1 MLTRTRRRA
10 ALAALAAAALAAWAR
25 GDEPPPSVPPPG
37 DALSPLV
44 AQALVPL
51 LAEWI
56 IQSRDAA
63 LAKGVEPISAAIRA
77 DIEGYVPQDVLDR
90 VRWQVGGAGDISLQ
104 ENLFRFRATPAVTLD
119 YVVIFQSDTD
129 AIDRTLWVHELR
141 HVIQYSDWGVS
152 GFATRYLQDYAA
164 VEKEA
169 GDYLYEWMKAAGR
182 IPALAPAA
190 PSE

>member
-1 MLTRTRRRA
+1 MLTDASLTIIRNPELVDDVLTRTRRRA
-10 ALAALAAAALAAWAR
+10 ALAALAGAALAAWAR

-77 DIEGYVPQDVLDR
+77 DIEGYVPQDVSTAC
-90 VRWQVGGAGDISLQ
+90 AG
-104 ENLFRFRATPAVTLD
+104 
-119 YVVIFQSDTD
+119 
-129 AIDRTLWVHELR
+129 
-141 HVIQYSDWGVS
+141 
-152 GFATRYLQDYAA
+152 
-164 VEKEA
+164 K
-169 GDYLYEWMKAAGR
+169 
-182 IPALAPAA
+182 
-190 PSE
+190 